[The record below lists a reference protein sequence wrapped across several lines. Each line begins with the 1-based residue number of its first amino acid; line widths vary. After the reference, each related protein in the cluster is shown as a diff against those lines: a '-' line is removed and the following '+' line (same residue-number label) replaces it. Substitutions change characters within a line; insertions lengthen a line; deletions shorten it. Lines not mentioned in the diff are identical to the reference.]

1 MPCHSQNKQTVS
13 LLCVNGCGCVT
24 QLESCKPYGSVGTG
38 MDAEQ
43 NGNADAWKA
52 APGWRTSLCTYRR
65 CIAAVCLY
73 HVLTAC
79 GFVELKGW

>member
-52 APGWRTSLCTYRR
+52 APAGERLC
-65 CIAAVCLY
+65 A
-73 HVLTAC
+73 LTA
-79 GFVELKGW
+79 GVLLLFVFTMY